1 MSRRLIGALAAL
13 GAALIWG
20 LTFVPSKVA
29 MAEMGPFTL
38 AVLRFS
44 IALLV
49 MVPVA
54 SLSWAAAGRYRLPW
68 RTLALLGATGVTLYF
83 GLQNLSLARTS
94 ASDAGLIAG
103 SVPAITAALSALVL
117 KERIGRTRLLGILI
131 SVAGVAGVAL
141 AGTSSG
147 TPGTLAGDL
156 LMVGAALSWAV
167 YTMLIKKS
175 GSRMPEILLLACT
188 TAFGTLFL
196 LPGAAAEVAASGF
209 TPLSPTGWLSLL
221 FLGLFGSGASFFLW
235 NSALRNL
242 DASEAATYI
251 NLVPVI
257 TVASAATLLGEQP
270 APAQMAGGALVI
282 LGVYLA
288 SH

>member
-1 MSRRLIGALAAL
+1 MPSRLIGALAAL

-49 MVPVA
+49 MLPVA
-54 SLSWAAAGRYRLPW
+54 SLSRGSPGSYRLPW
-68 RTLALLGATGVTLYF
+68 RTLALLGFTGITLYF
-83 GLQNLSLARTS
+83 GFQNLSLARTS

-103 SVPAITAALSALVL
+103 SVPAITAAFSALVL
-117 KERIGRTRLLGILI
+117 KERIGRLRLLGILI
-131 SVAGVAGVAL
+131 SILGVAGVAL
-141 AGTSSG
+141 AGSSG
-147 TPGTLAGDL
+147 SPGTLAGDL
-156 LMVGAALSWAV
+156 LMVGAAISWAI
-167 YTMLIKKS
+167 YTMLVKQS
-175 GSRMPEILLLACT
+175 GNRMPAFTLLLFT

-196 LPGAAAEVAASGF
+196 LPGGVAEVATTGLG
-209 TPLSPTGWLSLL
+209 PLSTQGWLSVL
-221 FLGLFGSGASFFLW
+221 FLGLFGSGGSFLLW
-235 NSALRNL
+235 NSALRHL
-242 DASEAATYI
+242 DASEASTYV

-257 TVASAATLLGEQP
+257 TVISAALLLGEQP
-270 APAQMAGGALVI
+270 APAQLAGGALVI

-288 SH
+288 SR